1 MNADELARLQI
12 IMTIIV
18 TVANVFLVILTSIY
32 VYLTRQMVNE
42 TKANRDPTV
51 FVDLE
56 FPEREARVAIG
67 NSGQTP
73 AVNIKFDVQEDV
85 PWRGLGKY
93 SEGLK
98 GLEVIKNGVSYLPS
112 NRILKY
118 SAGIPEWDKVDEE
131 KRLLKINVSYYNESG
146 KKFEREYFIDLLQY
160 KGILFE
166 SFRDSNMAIAKAIRD
181 TEQSQRSRERGDDML
196 RDMGSHRVS
205 EKRCSMCAE
214 LIPREAKIC
223 SHCGEVLDSKVR
235 RITNQWTRGGN
246 SCSHR
251 RYRLKP

>member
-1 MNADELARLQI
+1 MNTDELARLQM

-32 VYLTRQMVNE
+32 VYLTRQIVNE

-85 PWRGLGKY
+85 PWRGLGRY

-112 NRILKY
+112 NRTLKY
-118 SAGIPEWDKVDEE
+118 SAGTPEWDKVDDK
-131 KRLLKINVSYYNESG
+131 KRLLKIKVSYQNESG
-146 KKFEREYFIDLLQY
+146 KKFDREYFIDLLQY
-160 KGILFE
+160 KSILYE
-166 SFRDSNMAIAKAIRD
+166 SFRDSNMEVAKAIRD
-181 TEQSQRSRERGDDML
+181 TEQSQYIRERVDKRL
-196 RDMGSHRVS
+196 RDSGFHNIS
-205 EKRCSMCAE
+205 EKCCSMCAE

-223 SHCGEVLDSKVR
+223 SHCGEVLDPKVR
-235 RITNQWTRGGN
+235 RIKNQWTRGEN
-246 SCSHR
+246 SHSHR